1 MTQILIVEDD
11 KMLRD
16 AFTILLE
23 VEQYDVTGAS
33 NGKEALALCQTNEYD
48 VILLD
53 LMMPIMDGLGFLEKA
68 DMGNRAPR
76 TRIVLLSN
84 LSSGE
89 TIEKATQLGIHRREI
104 KSNLS
109 PKEILAVVAEEL
121 AYTGSPATS
130 AAR

>member
-1 MTQILIVEDD
+1 MSQILIVEDD

-23 VEQYDVTGAS
+23 AHGYNVTGVS
-33 NGKEALALCQTNEYD
+33 NGEEALQLCETNNYD

-53 LMMPIMDGLGFLEKA
+53 LMMPILDGVGFLEKA
-68 DMGNRAPR
+68 NLSERSPH

-84 LSSGE
+84 LSFGA
-89 TIEKATQLGIHRREI
+89 TIEKSKQLGVHRREI

-109 PKEILAVVAEEL
+109 PKDILAVVEQEL
-121 AYTGSPATS
+121 AHARMPAIH
-130 AAR
+130 